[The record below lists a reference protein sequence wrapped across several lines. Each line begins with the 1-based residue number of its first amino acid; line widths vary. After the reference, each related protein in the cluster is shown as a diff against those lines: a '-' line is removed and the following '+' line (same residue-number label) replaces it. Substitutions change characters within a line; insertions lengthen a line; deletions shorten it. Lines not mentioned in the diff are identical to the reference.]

1 MIVEIKIF
9 STLKRY
15 VAGSDMLVGENRW
28 ELPEGIT
35 ARELGKKLKIPD
47 KEIKII
53 LINGRKAAG
62 DQLLQEDDSVYIFP
76 VLMGG

>member
-15 VAGSDMLVGENRW
+15 VAESDMLVGDNRW
-28 ELPEGIT
+28 EIPEGIT
-35 ARELGKKLKIPD
+35 ACELGKKLKIPE

-53 LINGRKAAG
+53 LINGRKADDDHVLNAG
-62 DQLLQEDDSVYIFP
+62 DSVYIFP
-76 VLMGG
+76 LLMGG

>member
-1 MIVEIKIF
+1 MIVEIKVF

-15 VAGSDMLVGENRW
+15 LAESDMLVGENRW

-35 ARELGKKLKIPD
+35 VRELGKKLKIPD

-53 LINGRKAAG
+53 LINGRKAAE
-62 DQLLQEDDSVYIFP
+62 DHVLNEDDSVYIFP
-76 VLMGG
+76 ILMGG